1 MGKRPEGKNPVGKYP
16 STLQKKPRRVS
27 RIISNTASNQ
37 MSLARRILFH
47 SRLGTS
53 NGGHEKVLA
62 EETTLHNASSSL
74 DPTTSSS
81 SQRQTTM
88 VSTCTSSSHGS
99 NGHESKPM
107 VQVVAVDINHGMQ
120 C

>member
-1 MGKRPEGKNPVGKYP
+1 M
-16 STLQKKPRRVS
+16 
-27 RIISNTASNQ
+27 ISNTASTQ

-47 SRLGTS
+47 SRLGPS
-53 NGGHEKVLA
+53 NHHGN
-62 EETTLHNASSSL
+62 EETSTLHNASSSL

-88 VSTCTSSSHGS
+88 VSTCTTGSH
-99 NGHESKPM
+99 HESKPII
-107 VQVVAVDINHGMQ
+107 QVVAVDINHGMQ